1 MASTPSLPGTHSQQ
15 CQQCQQCRHCL
26 HYYITHDPSFP
37 YGCRALDFKG
47 KRPPIHTVLAAS
59 TSNEVLFVTQFGDV
73 LRRTGATGGPGS
85 WTTTVPP
92 LIMMS

>member
-1 MASTPSLPGTHSQQ
+1 MATAPSRPGTL
-15 CQQCQQCRHCL
+15 QCRHCL

-59 TSNEVLFVTQFGDV
+59 GLACQYFQAKPQ
-73 LRRTGATGGPGS
+73 RRE
-85 WTTTVPP
+85 
-92 LIMMS
+92 